1 MSLSEQILGEVFG
14 YSSFRPGQQDIISAI
29 EQNKDVLAIMPTGAG
44 KSMCYQIAGLMR
56 PGLTVVVTPLIAL
69 MKDQVDALQAN
80 AVAAEAINSSLSP
93 EKKRE
98 IWVRLKKGQ
107 LKLLYISPEK
117 LISGNFLEF
126 LAELNPTLFVIDEAH
141 CVAQWG
147 HDFRPDYRRLNV
159 LKERFPAAPIAAFTA
174 TADER
179 TRQEINNHL
188 AARKAQVFIQG
199 FDRPNI
205 TIEVQAK
212 ENSKQQL
219 LSFIKKHQG
228 QQGIIYCLS
237 RKSVEKTA
245 ALLVKEGF
253 NALAFHAG
261 MSDGDKFT
269 NQERFFAEP
278 DALVVATIAFGMGI
292 DKPDVR
298 FVFHMDLPNS
308 LEAYYQEI
316 GRAGRDGNPSKAVLL
331 YGLDSLMSR
340 RAMIASAPTSDE
352 KKASDYQKLNALL
365 TFCEAATCRR
375 KYLLSYFSEMKQ
387 EDCQNCDTCLSP
399 PDVYD
404 GTEQALL
411 VLKTIQQTGEFFGQG
426 HIVDVL
432 RGSNTGKIRE
442 RQHDQLDTFG
452 QGKNLSLAE
461 WKTIIRQMLAADL
474 MRATVEHNSLKISP
488 KGRAVLKGQEPVQ
501 FIKQKK
507 KKTSTMRSTTVPSSL
522 SEVDG
527 KLYQHLKAVRLK
539 LAQEIGRPAFVV
551 FHDRTLQELASQQ
564 PKTKQDFLAI
574 NGVGEAK
581 FDQYGE
587 TFLRAIN
594 DFCDDAINA

>member
-1 MSLSEQILGEVFG
+1 M
-14 YSSFRPGQQDIISAI
+14 D
-29 EQNKDVLAIMPTGAG
+29 
-44 KSMCYQIAGLMR
+44 
-56 PGLTVVVTPLIAL
+56 
-69 MKDQVDALQAN
+69 
-80 AVAAEAINSSLSP
+80 
-93 EKKRE
+93 
-98 IWVRLKKGQ
+98 
-107 LKLLYISPEK
+107 
-117 LISGNFLEF
+117 F
-126 LAELNPTLFVIDEAH
+126 LAEINPTLFVIDEAH

-159 LKERFPAAPIAAFTA
+159 LKERFPTAPIAAFTA

-179 TRQEINNHL
+179 TRQEINHHL
-188 AARKAQVFIQG
+188 TGGQAQIFIQG

-205 TIEVQAK
+205 NIEVQAK

-219 LSFIKKHQG
+219 LSFLKKHQG

-245 ALLVKEGF
+245 AMLVQEGF

-316 GRAGRDGNPSKAVLL
+316 GRAGRDGNPAKAVLL

-340 RAMIASAPTSDE
+340 RFMIASAPTSDE

-375 KYLLSYFSEMKQ
+375 KYLLSYFSELKQ

-404 GTEQALL
+404 GTDQALL

-432 RGSNTGKIRE
+432 RGGNTGKIRE

-461 WKTIIRQMLAADL
+461 WKTIIRQMLAAAL
-474 MRATVEHNSLKISP
+474 MRATVEHNSLNITP
-488 KGRAVLKGQEPVQ
+488 KGRAVLKGQEQVQ

-507 KKTSTMRSTTVPSSL
+507 KKTSAMRSTTMPSSL
-522 SEVDG
+522 TEAEG
-527 KLYQHLKAVRLK
+527 KLYQHLKAVRLE
-539 LAQEIGRPAFVV
+539 LAQEKGRPAFVV

-587 TFLRAIN
+587 TFLKAIK
-594 DFCDDAINA
+594 DFCGEAQNA